1 MQPLCA
7 VSRASTKVTISQNQT
22 VEVIVDNE
30 LWYSQFQYGAI
41 LPTSFRPESPIFVF
55 AATL

>member
-22 VEVIVDNE
+22 AEVIADNE
-30 LWYSQFQYGAI
+30 LLMFAVSIRAI
-41 LPTSFRPESPIFVF
+41 LPTSFRPESIVYPII
-55 AATL
+55 